1 MDFKELAQA
10 VMTGNRRA
18 LARAISMVENT
29 HPDIDKLVSFLQS
42 RNNQSWVIGITGP
55 PGAGKSSL
63 VDRLAV
69 AYTHKARKVAILAVD
84 PSSPFSGG
92 AILGDQIRMEKA
104 REKGIFIRSMA
115 SRGRTGG
122 VAPAVEDT
130 LVLLSAAGYDVI
142 LLETVGA
149 GQSEVAVRAIA
160 HTVLVITVPGLGDGI
175 QAIKAGIM
183 EIGDIFVVNK
193 ADLGGADL
201 AASAIT
207 ELMGVKNRANGW
219 ETPIVQVSAFTGIGI
234 DQLVEDLDNHYR
246 FLEAGDYL
254 ENYKR
259 AAIEDQLVN
268 FVCREV
274 TQRIRLLPGN
284 LFELAVT
291 RILEGK
297 ENFSTAVQVLLQHL
311 GGDDNAKS

>member
-10 VMTGNRRA
+10 VTTGNRRA
-18 LARAISMVENT
+18 LARAISMVENA
-29 HPDIDKLVSFLQS
+29 HPETDKLVSFLQS
-42 RNNQSWVIGITGP
+42 LNNQSWIIGITGP

-69 AYTHKARKVAILAVD
+69 AYAHKGRRVAILAVD

-130 LVLLSAAGYDVI
+130 LVLLSASGYDLI

-175 QAIKAGIM
+175 QAIKAGVM

-193 ADLGGADL
+193 ADLGRADL

-207 ELMGVKNRANGW
+207 ELMGVKNRTNGW
-219 ETPIVQVSAFTGIGI
+219 ETPIIQVSAFTGTGI
-234 DQLVEDLDNHYR
+234 EQLVEDLDKHYR
-246 FLEAGDYL
+246 FLEAGDFL
-254 ENYKR
+254 ERHKR

-274 TQRIRLLPGN
+274 TQRLRLLPGN
-284 LFELAVT
+284 LFELAVK
-291 RILEGK
+291 RIQEGQ
-297 ENFSTAVQVLLQHL
+297 ENLSTAAHLLLQHL
-311 GGDDNAKS
+311 GGDHNARS

>member
-1 MDFKELAQA
+1 MDFKEMAQA

-18 LARAISMVENT
+18 LARAISMMENA
-29 HPDIDKLVSFLQS
+29 HPEIDKLVSLLQS
-42 RNNQSWVIGITGP
+42 QHNRSWVIGITGP

-69 AYTHKARKVAILAVD
+69 AYTHKGKKVAILAVD

-122 VAPAVEDT
+122 VAPAVEDA

-149 GQSEVAVRAIA
+149 GQSEVAVRTIA

-175 QAIKAGIM
+175 QAIKAGVM

-201 AASAIT
+201 AASAIS
-207 ELMGVKNRANGW
+207 ELVGMKNRVNGW
-219 ETPIVQVSAFTGIGI
+219 ETPLVLVSAFTGTGI
-234 DQLVEDLDNHYR
+234 EQLVEDLDNHYR
-246 FLEAGDYL
+246 FLEAGDHF
-254 ENYKR
+254 ERYKR

-268 FVCREV
+268 LVCREI
-274 TQRIRLLPGN
+274 TQRLRLLPGN
-284 LFELAVT
+284 LFELAVK
-291 RILEGK
+291 RVQDGQ
-297 ENFSTAVQVLLQHL
+297 ENFLTAVQLLLQHL

>member
-1 MDFKELAQA
+1 MDIKELAQA
-10 VMTGNRRA
+10 VMTGNRHA

-29 HPDIDKLVSFLQS
+29 HPEINKIISFLQS
-42 RNNQSWVIGITGP
+42 QNNQSWVIGITGP

-69 AYTHKARKVAILAVD
+69 AYTHKGKRVAILAVD

-104 REKGIFIRSMA
+104 RETGIFIRSMA
-115 SRGRTGG
+115 SRGRSGG
-122 VAPAVEDT
+122 VAPEVEDT
-130 LVLLSAAGYDVI
+130 LVLLSAAGYEVI

-160 HTVLVITVPGLGDGI
+160 HTVLLITVPGLGDGI
-175 QAIKAGIM
+175 QAIKAGVM

-201 AASAIT
+201 AASAIM

-219 ETPIVQVSAFTGIGI
+219 ETPVVQVSAYTGIGL

-246 FLEAGDYL
+246 FLEASGDF
-254 ENYKR
+254 ERHKQ

-274 TQRIRLLPGN
+274 IQRLRQLPGN
-284 LFELAVT
+284 LFELAVK
-291 RILEGK
+291 RVQERQDDL
-297 ENFSTAVQVLLQHL
+297 STAGRLLLQHL
-311 GGDDNAKS
+311 GGDDNEK

>member
-18 LARAISMVENT
+18 LARAITMVENA
-29 HPDIDKLVSFLQS
+29 HPEIDKLVSFLQS
-42 RNNQSWVIGITGP
+42 WNSRSWVIGITGP

-69 AYTHKARKVAILAVD
+69 AYTHKGRRVAILAVD

-92 AILGDQIRMEKA
+92 AILGDQLRMEKA
-104 REKGIFIRSMA
+104 REAGIFIRSMA

-142 LLETVGA
+142 ILETVGA

-160 HTVLVITVPGLGDGI
+160 HTVLVTTVPGLGDGI
-175 QAIKAGIM
+175 QAIKAGVM
-183 EIGDIFVVNK
+183 EIGDIYVVNK

-201 AASAIT
+201 AASAIM

-219 ETPIVQVSAFTGIGI
+219 ETPIVQVSAYSGIGI
-234 DQLVEDLDNHYR
+234 DQLVEDLDDHYR
-246 FLEAGDYL
+246 FLEAGDYF
-254 ENYKR
+254 EQYRRKV
-259 AAIEDQLVN
+259 IEEQLVN
-268 FVCREV
+268 FVCGEV
-274 TQRIRLLPGN
+274 IQRLRQLPGN
-284 LFELAVT
+284 LFELTVK
-291 RILEGK
+291 RVQEGQ
-297 ENFSTAVQVLLQHL
+297 ENFSTAVQFLLQYL
-311 GGDDNAKS
+311 GGDENARS

>member
-18 LARAISMVENT
+18 LARAITMVENA
-29 HPDIDKLVSFLQS
+29 HPEIDKLVSFLQS
-42 RNNQSWVIGITGP
+42 WNSRSWVIGITGP

-69 AYTHKARKVAILAVD
+69 AYTHKGRRVAILAVD

-92 AILGDQIRMEKA
+92 AILGDQLRMEKA
-104 REKGIFIRSMA
+104 REAGIFIRSMA

-142 LLETVGA
+142 ILETVGA

-160 HTVLVITVPGLGDGI
+160 HTVLVTTVPGLGDGI
-175 QAIKAGIM
+175 QAIKAGVM
-183 EIGDIFVVNK
+183 EIGDIYVVNK

-201 AASAIT
+201 AASAIM

-219 ETPIVQVSAFTGIGI
+219 ETPIVQVSAYSGIGI
-234 DQLVEDLDNHYR
+234 DQLVEDLDDHYR
-246 FLEAGDYL
+246 FLEAGDYF
-254 ENYKR
+254 EQYRRKVS
-259 AAIEDQLVN
+259 EEQLVN
-268 FVCREV
+268 CVCGEV
-274 TQRIRLLPGN
+274 IQRLRQLPGN
-284 LFELAVT
+284 LFELTVK
-291 RILEGK
+291 RVQEGQ
-297 ENFSTAVQVLLQHL
+297 ENFSTAVQFLLQYL
-311 GGDDNAKS
+311 GGDENARS

>member
-18 LARAISMVENT
+18 LARAISMVENA
-29 HPDIDKLVSFLQS
+29 HPEIDKLVSFLQS
-42 RNNQSWVIGITGP
+42 QHNRSWVIGITGP

-69 AYTHKARKVAILAVD
+69 AYTHKGKKVAILAVD

-104 REKGIFIRSMA
+104 RETGIFIRSMA

-122 VAPAVEDT
+122 VAPAVENT

-175 QAIKAGIM
+175 QAIKAGVM

-219 ETPIVQVSAFTGIGI
+219 ETPIVQVSAFTGTGI
-234 DQLVEDLDNHYR
+234 DKLVEDLDNHYR
-246 FLEAGDYL
+246 FLEAGDHF
-254 ENYKR
+254 ERYKR

-274 TQRIRLLPGN
+274 TQRLKLLPGN
-284 LFELAVT
+284 LFELAVM
-291 RILEGK
+291 RIQEGQ

-311 GGDDNAKS
+311 KGDDNAKS